1 MIILLVKYRVT
12 DGINITYQSEEIM
25 KFEKDDDICTDSIKK
40 KCTYQPSSY
49 YRGAG
54 IILDEIT
61 RV

>member
-40 KCTYQPSSY
+40 KCFFQPNTY
-49 YRGAG
+49 YRGAR